1 MLWLVHKSVFK
12 WANNSGHKLT
22 FFGVSGRSEKVN
34 KKAVCFPLHLRIS
47 VTFQSWVLPLTIC
60 SQLQV
65 SSHFIF
71 TKVFSLSVW
80 CRSYVCI
87 YVALIWSSHFQ
98 IVNEFIACSWNF
110 DFSVVVTGQFK
121 TLAIWCFFSFFFFF
135 QCWIN
140 SHS

>member
-71 TKVFSLSVW
+71 TKMIDDQGLGIVANLLGIFIFVLVIAYH
-80 CRSYVCI
+80 YVTADPK
-87 YVALIWSSHFQ
+87 YEG
-98 IVNEFIACSWNF
+98 N
-110 DFSVVVTGQFK
+110 
-121 TLAIWCFFSFFFFF
+121 
-135 QCWIN
+135 
-140 SHS
+140 